1 MIKRIIQIFNNNK
14 KVIENFSFLS
24 LFQVFTLLSPL
35 ITYPYIIK
43 VVGLEAYGLVIFA
56 QTIVSY
62 FSLFINFGFGTS
74 GPRDV
79 ALTKNNPLK
88 LSELV
93 SSIFLLKLFI
103 LIISFIIYLII
114 ISLFKPFS
122 DYFLLFL
129 FSFFMTI
136 GDLLFPSWFF
146 QGIEKMKYITYI
158 NIFVRSIFIFFVFIF
173 INDSSDFIYIP
184 LLNSFSGL
192 LSGIISIFILVKFEN
207 ISFVLVPKKMLVEQM
222 KSSFILFVSTFF
234 INIYMKL
241 NKIIIG
247 SFLGMSEV
255 ALYDLGEKIINILKI
270 PIFKISEAVFP
281 KISINKSISF
291 INKTMCI
298 TILSVTIMYVCLFF
312 SSDWIVYY
320 FLGYEDDVASNI
332 VKILGGSLL
341 FLSFNMFFGGLRL
354 IPFGYDKDYSFVMVT
369 NGIIYLILMLML
381 WGFNY
386 LNIYSVSFVYV
397 IVEIICSILLFN
409 KSKKLKLIFD

>member
-1 MIKRIIQIFNNNK
+1 
-14 KVIENFSFLS
+14 
-24 LFQVFTLLSPL
+24 
-35 ITYPYIIK
+35 
-43 VVGLEAYGLVIFA
+43 
-56 QTIVSY
+56 
-62 FSLFINFGFGTS
+62 
-74 GPRDV
+74 
-79 ALTKNNPLK
+79 
-88 LSELV
+88 
-93 SSIFLLKLFI
+93 
-103 LIISFIIYLII
+103 
-114 ISLFKPFS
+114 
-122 DYFLLFL
+122 
-129 FSFFMTI
+129 
-136 GDLLFPSWFF
+136 
-146 QGIEKMKYITYI
+146 
-158 NIFVRSIFIFFVFIF
+158 
-173 INDSSDFIYIP
+173 
-184 LLNSFSGL
+184 
-192 LSGIISIFILVKFEN
+192 
-207 ISFVLVPKKMLVEQM
+207 
-222 KSSFILFVSTFF
+222 
-234 INIYMKL
+234 MKL